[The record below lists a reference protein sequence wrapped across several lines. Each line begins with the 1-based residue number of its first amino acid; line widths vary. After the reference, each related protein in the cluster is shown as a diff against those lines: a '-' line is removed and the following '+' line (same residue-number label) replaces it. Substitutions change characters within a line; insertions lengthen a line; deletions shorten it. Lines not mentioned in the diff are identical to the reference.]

1 MPTVYARCLV
11 GEWGGVLMALKV
23 EGLPN
28 PRSGTDS
35 VYPLPSPDLVRT
47 EILGRSLDDDVV

>member
-11 GEWGGVLMALKV
+11 GEWGGVLMAPKV
-23 EGLPN
+23 SGVPR

-35 VYPLPSPDLVRT
+35 VYPLPSPDLVRR
-47 EILGRSLDDDVV
+47 EIVGRSLDGVV